1 MAAPLRSTPPAH
13 SAPAQPGGQV
23 TPSPAGA
30 RVAGP
35 RPATVRVVEHGAV
48 VWVDIRQ
55 SDGPAL
61 AWLRSR
67 FGFHPLDIED
77 LTTRSQRPKL
87 DVHDEYL
94 LLVLHFPVY
103 DRQAQVST
111 PSEVHVFLGAD
122 YLVTVHDSRLK
133 PVTRQF
139 DQALADAT
147 DTPARLGPS
156 PAHALYRLLDQLGD
170 YLFPILNKVGGRL
183 DTIESRLFEQTSR
196 LLVYDI
202 SLVRRDIIALR
213 RMLRPM
219 LPVMARLEGE
229 AIPQLPPALDIYWG
243 NIHDHLERAADIL
256 ADYQEV
262 IDGLAATSESLAT
275 RRTNDVV
282 RALTIISTIML
293 PLAVISGIYGMNIAG
308 LPFAGHPWAAVFA
321 AILMIVVV
329 GGMLALFKLRRW
341 I

>member
-1 MAAPLRSTPPAH
+1 MATPLRPTPPAR
-13 SAPAQPGGQV
+13 SASAQDGGRDSLAPA
-23 TPSPAGA
+23 SA

-35 RPATVRVVEHGAV
+35 RPAAVRVIEHGPV
-48 VWVDIRQ
+48 VWVDVRQ
-55 SDGPAL
+55 PDGPAL

-67 FGFHPLDIED
+67 FSFHPLDIED

-103 DRQAQVST
+103 DRRAQVST

-133 PVTRQF
+133 PMARQF
-139 DQALADAT
+139 DQAIADPEGALAL
-147 DTPARLGPS
+147 LGRS

-170 YLFPILNKVGGRL
+170 YLFPIFNKVGGRL
-183 DTIESRLFEQTSR
+183 DAIEAKLFEQPTR
-196 LLVYDI
+196 LLVYEI

-229 AIPQLPPALDIYWG
+229 EIPQLPPALDLYWG
-243 NIHDHLERAADIL
+243 NILDHLERAADIL

-262 IDGLAATSESLAT
+262 IDGLAATSDSLAT
-275 RRTNDVV
+275 QRTNEVV

-308 LPFAGHPWAAVFA
+308 LPFARPIPGPRCTRAP
-321 AILMIVVV
+321 
-329 GGMLALFKLRRW
+329 
-341 I
+341 